1 MRCFLENLVFG
12 VWGRVFACHFTD
24 PGVQRAWERL
34 PVTAQHAVE
43 GSGSNQKLP

>member
-12 VWGRVFACHFTD
+12 VWGRVFAYHFTD
-24 PGVQRAWERL
+24 TGVQRTWECL

-43 GSGSNQKLP
+43 GSGSNQKPP